1 MKLFTLLK
9 NDFHSLEKKCA
20 AHYLEDAYLMTVNN
34 KTSNQ
39 QDTKRKFIQNDIT
52 FKTSHM
58 TPQKEEKD
66 EIVYLF
72 RQKLFCDIIFQAVS
86 PIFRYRENRKYSE
99 TIFFRIHSISHFPFF
114 SFHLAETHEKRDP
127 K

>member
-1 MKLFTLLK
+1 MISILWK
-9 NDFHSLEKKCA
+9 KKCA

-34 KTSNQ
+34 KASNQ

-86 PIFRYRENRKYSE
+86 PIFRYRKKKQK
-99 TIFFRIHSISHFPFF
+99 IFRNNFLSYTFDITLSFLFIPF
-114 SFHLAETHEKRDP
+114 SRDT
-127 K
+127 